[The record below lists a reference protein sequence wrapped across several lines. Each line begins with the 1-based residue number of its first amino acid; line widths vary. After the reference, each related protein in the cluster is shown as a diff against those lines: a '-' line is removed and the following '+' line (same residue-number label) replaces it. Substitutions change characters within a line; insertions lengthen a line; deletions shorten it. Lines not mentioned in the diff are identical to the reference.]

1 MINQNHQSESSIING
16 PPTGHPDIES
26 TTFPPTSVPTS
37 DPTSDPMSDP
47 TSDPMSDPTSDPTS
61 TPTSAASETTVDRE
75 GDGRIRE
82 GLESLGGR

>member
-26 TTFPPTSVPTS
+26 TTFPPTSDPRSDPTS
-37 DPTSDPMSDP
+37 DPTSDPMSDT
-47 TSDPMSDPTSDPTS
+47 TSA
-61 TPTSAASETTVDRE
+61 PTSAPSETTVDRE

-82 GLESLGGR
+82 GLESLGRR